1 MAEHDESLSPGPD
14 LSDYLAAIK
23 RRRML
28 LACIALPILAIAA
41 ALAVGLPNIYV
52 STGLFTFTDATVPGE
67 MPANA
72 NADGIQRLE
81 EQYRDA
87 YVDSLASTVMSDASI
102 KDLIQQ
108 VPGLVPP
115 GTDLATAVK
124 EVKRR
129 ARVETVR
136 TPVLDPNTGRN
147 LDIISAF
154 TVSYESADPALA
166 ARGAR
171 WLSNAFVEAN
181 RQGRLVSAKA
191 AEQFYD
197 TQTQIYR
204 QQISQIESKLA
215 TFKSKNYDQLPG
227 LTNLNMG
234 IMQTTQQQIDTL
246 TQQIGALRQNRV
258 FLEEQLDT
266 ARNAGQDQG
275 LLAQLQAEYDRKLAT
290 YDPDY
295 PDMIALRQQID
306 ELQEGG
312 GAENSLS
319 LPAQLQADEQALAQS
334 RLRYSENF
342 PDVKR
347 LERQIQILK
356 TRIAHGE
363 KYAGNAVGSP
373 AVIQLRT
380 QLNANQTQTE
390 ALQRQSDQMRQQLL
404 QLEGRV
410 EAAPQVER
418 EYKSLALNLQL
429 AQTKYN
435 QLLKYQMDAAAHQ
448 PGDRERPQRPDPC
461 RGAALRAARARQA
474 QADRDRGRGT
484 DACDPARTDG
494 GGDCRE
500 CRSERARQPR
510 HPSRAGALAR
520 GRHPGDPGCGHGAA
534 APPAGGDADGVRV
547 RRDRRGAGGGAKFLL
562 LIREAARRRGKSES

>member
-1 MAEHDESLSPGPD
+1 MSMAEHDESLSPGPD

-28 LACIALPILAIAA
+28 LACIALPILAVAV
-41 ALAVGLPNIYV
+41 ALAVGLPNIYI
-52 STGLFTFTDATVPGE
+52 STGLFTFADANVPGE

-72 NADGIQRLE
+72 NTDGIQRLQ

-87 YVDSLASTVMSDASI
+87 YVDSLASTVMGDASL
-102 KDLIQQ
+102 KAMIQQ
-108 VPGLVPP
+108 VPGIVAP
-115 GTDLATAVK
+115 GTDLGTAVK
-124 EVKRR
+124 NVQRR
-129 ARVETVR
+129 AQVETVR

-154 TVSYESADPALA
+154 TVSYQSTDPAVA
-166 ARGAR
+166 ASGAK
-171 WLSNAFVEAN
+171 WLSNAFIEAN
-181 RQGRLVSAKA
+181 RQGRLVSAGA

-197 TQTQIYR
+197 TQTQGYR
-204 QQISQIESKLA
+204 QQIADIESKLA

-234 IMQTTQQQIDTL
+234 IMQTTQQQIDAL

-258 FLEEQLDT
+258 FLESQLAT
-266 ARNAGQDQG
+266 AKNAGQDQG

-312 GAENSLS
+312 GAQNSLS

-334 RLRYSENF
+334 RLRYSEDF

-347 LERQIQILK
+347 LERQIQIMK
-356 TRIAHGE
+356 TRIGHGE
-363 KYAGNAVGSP
+363 KYAGNTAGSP
-373 AVIQLRT
+373 AVIDLQT
-380 QLNANQTQTE
+380 QLNANETQTN
-390 ALQRQSDQMRQQLL
+390 ALQRQSDQMRQQLM

-410 EAAPQVER
+410 AAAPQVER

-435 QLLKYQMDAAAHQ
+435 QLLKYQMDAQLTSQAISSGRSDRIRVVEQPSEPLSPGKPRRTAIAAVGLMLAILLSLTAVVIAESVDQ
-448 PGDRERPQRPDPC
+448 SVRGSRDIRRVLGLSPVGVIPEIQDSATARRQRLQVAMLTVC
-461 RGAALRAARARQA
+461 VFVGTAVVLMAAR
-474 QADRDRGRGT
+474 
-484 DACDPARTDG
+484 
-494 GGDCRE
+494 
-500 CRSERARQPR
+500 SFY
-510 HPSRAGALAR
+510 S
-520 GRHPGDPGCGHGAA
+520 
-534 APPAGGDADGVRV
+534 
-547 RRDRRGAGGGAKFLL
+547 
-562 LIREAARRRGKSES
+562 

>member
-1 MAEHDESLSPGPD
+1 MADHEETVSPD
-14 LSDYLAAIK
+14 LTDYLGAIK

-28 LACIALPILAIAA
+28 LASIGLPILVIAL
-41 ALAVGLPNIYV
+41 ALAVGLPNVYI

-72 NADGIQRLE
+72 NGDAIQRLQ

-87 YVDSLASTVMSDASI
+87 YVDSLSSSVMSDANI
-102 KDLIQQ
+102 KALIQQ
-108 VPGLVPP
+108 VPGIVAP
-115 GTDLATAVK
+115 GTDMATAVK

-129 ARVETVR
+129 THVETVR

-154 TVSYESADPALA
+154 TVSYESRDPEVA
-166 ARGAR
+166 AQAAK
-171 WLSNAFVEAN
+171 WLTNSFVLAN
-181 RQGRLVSAKA
+181 RQGRLVTARA

-204 QQISQIESKLA
+204 QQISDIESKLA
-215 TFKSKNYDQLPG
+215 TFKGKNYDQLPG
-227 LTNLNMG
+227 LTNLNMN
-234 IMQTTQQQIDTL
+234 MLQTTQGQIDAV
-246 TQQIGALRQNRV
+246 TQQIAALRQNHV
-258 FLEEQLDT
+258 FLQQQLD
-266 ARNAGQDQG
+266 AAKNAGGDAT
-275 LLAQLQAEYDRKLAT
+275 LLDQLQAEYNTKLAT

-306 ELQEGG
+306 QLREGG
-312 GAENSLS
+312 GAINSLS
-319 LPAQLQADEQALAQS
+319 LPAELRAEEQALAQA
-334 RLRYSENF
+334 RLRYSEAF

-373 AVIQLRT
+373 AVIELET
-380 QLNANQTQTE
+380 ELKANETQTA
-390 ALQRQSDQMRQQLL
+390 ALERQAAQQRQQLM

-418 EYKSLALNLQL
+418 QYKGLALNLQL

-435 QLLKYQMDAAAHQ
+435 QLLKYQMDAQLTSQAIASGRSDRIRVVQTPGVPLTPGKPSRTAIAVVGLMLAILLSLTAVVIAESVDQSVRGSRDIRRVMALSPLGVIPEIQDSATARRQHLQAAMLTV
-448 PGDRERPQRPDPC
+448 C
-461 RGAALRAARARQA
+461 IFVGAAVVLLAAR
-474 QADRDRGRGT
+474 
-484 DACDPARTDG
+484 
-494 GGDCRE
+494 
-500 CRSERARQPR
+500 SFY
-510 HPSRAGALAR
+510 S
-520 GRHPGDPGCGHGAA
+520 
-534 APPAGGDADGVRV
+534 
-547 RRDRRGAGGGAKFLL
+547 
-562 LIREAARRRGKSES
+562 

>member
-1 MAEHDESLSPGPD
+1 MAEHDEALSPSLD

-28 LACIALPILAIAA
+28 LASVALPILAIAT
-41 ALAVGLPNIYV
+41 ALAIGLPNIYV

-72 NADGIQRLE
+72 NADAVQRMQ

-87 YVDSLASTVMSDASI
+87 YVDSLASTVMSDPSI
-102 KDLIQQ
+102 KDMIQE
-108 VPGLVPP
+108 VPGLVAP
-115 GTDLATAVK
+115 GTAMGTAVK
-124 EVKRR
+124 EVQRR
-129 ARVETVR
+129 AQVETVR

-154 TVSYESADPALA
+154 TVTYQSADPEVA
-166 ARGAR
+166 AAGAK
-171 WLSNAFVEAN
+171 WLSNAFIEAN
-181 RQGRLVSAKA
+181 RQSRLVSAKA

-197 TQTQIYR
+197 TQTQVYR
-204 QQISQIESKLA
+204 QQIAQIESKLA
-215 TFKSKNYDQLPG
+215 AFKSQNYEQLPG

-234 IMQTTQQQIDTL
+234 IMQTTQQQIDAL
-246 TQQIGALRQNRV
+246 TQQIGALRQNRI
-258 FLEEQLDT
+258 FLEQQLAT
-266 ARNAGQDQG
+266 AKNAGQDQG

-306 ELQEGG
+306 LLQEGG

-319 LPAQLQADEQALAQS
+319 LPARLRADEQALAQS
-334 RLRYSENF
+334 RLRYSESF
-342 PDVKR
+342 PDVQR

-373 AVIQLRT
+373 AVIELQT
-380 QLNANQTQTE
+380 QLNANETQTN
-390 ALQRQSDQMRQQLL
+390 ALQRQSDQMRQQLM

-418 EYKSLALNLQL
+418 QFKALTLNLQL

-435 QLLKYQMDAAAHQ
+435 QLLKYQMDAQLTSQAIASGRSDRIRIVEQPSEPLTPGKPKRTAIAAVGLMLAMLLGLTAVVIAESVDQ
-448 PGDRERPQRPDPC
+448 SV
-461 RGAALRAARARQA
+461 RGS
-474 QADRDRGRGT
+474 RDIRRVLGLS
-484 DACDPARTDG
+484 P
-494 GGDCRE
+494 
-500 CRSERARQPR
+500 
-510 HPSRAGALAR
+510 L
-520 GRHPGDPGCGHGAA
+520 
-534 APPAGGDADGVRV
+534 GVIPEIQ
-547 RRDRRGAGGGAKFLL
+547 DWAT
-562 LIREAARRRGKSES
+562 ARRQRLQMVTLTVFVFVGTAVVLMVARSFYS